1 MLSLP
6 GGKENVNIAKVKR
19 GANVNRSLIAFWL
32 AAVIPYSSQVQQPM
46 RATAVLSRH
55 PHMHW
60 TASFGREQG
69 RAGSLHPDG
78 APLTLSPNSDPAS
91 LMARAGPLRDRARNA
106 RSEPPKR
113 KGQNVQFAFNRVST
127 KRRPERR
134 VRRAVVMS
142 AMPLTPSDMAPAR
155 TNEIPTRNGRA

>member
-1 MLSLP
+1 M
-6 GGKENVNIAKVKR
+6 VTVA
-19 GANVNRSLIAFWL
+19 
-32 AAVIPYSSQVQQPM
+32 PYSSEVQQPI
-46 RATAVLSRH
+46 RATAVPGRH
-55 PHMHW
+55 PCTHYAVPFDH
-60 TASFGREQG
+60 EQG

-106 RSEPPKR
+106 RGEPPKR